1 MLELELELGLELEL
15 ELWLGLE
22 LKLELELGLELKLDL
37 ELELGQPSIA
47 IDSNMVISVSTG
59 SSRW

>member
-1 MLELELELGLELEL
+1 MASCA
-15 ELWLGLE
+15 GLE

-47 IDSNMVISVSTG
+47 IDSNMVISVSTC

>member
-1 MLELELELGLELEL
+1 MARVRA
-15 ELWLGLE
+15 
-22 LKLELELGLELKLDL
+22 KARARARFRAKLDL

>member
-22 LKLELELGLELKLDL
+22 LKLDLELGLELKLDL
-37 ELELGQPSIA
+37 ELELGQPNIST
-47 IDSNMVISVSTG
+47 DSNRVISVSTG